1 MTDHRQIVARG
12 FRIGGWL
19 LGVPSALGLLAI
31 GASFVFLRTPENQSD
46 YLDIGKFGI
55 AGLLANGAK
64 GVGDFLG
71 GLGHIA
77 LWMEEILAAGLAA
90 AVALAVILYFTGRG
104 IARHARGANVV
115 GLMLSIFFALFW
127 LGVLLSTSRS
137 AMAVPA
143 AGMAMAGYSVWVL
156 GWR

>member
-12 FRIGGWL
+12 FRVGGWL
-19 LGVPSALGLLAI
+19 LGVPSALGLAAI
-31 GASFVFLRTPENQSD
+31 GASLVFLRTPENKSD
-46 YLDIGKFGI
+46 YLDIGKYGI

-64 GVGDFLG
+64 GLSDFLG

-77 LWMEEILAAGLAA
+77 FWMEEVLAAGLAA
-90 AVALAVILYFTGRG
+90 VVALAAILYFTGRG

-143 AGMAMAGYSVWVL
+143 AGMAMAGYSIWVL